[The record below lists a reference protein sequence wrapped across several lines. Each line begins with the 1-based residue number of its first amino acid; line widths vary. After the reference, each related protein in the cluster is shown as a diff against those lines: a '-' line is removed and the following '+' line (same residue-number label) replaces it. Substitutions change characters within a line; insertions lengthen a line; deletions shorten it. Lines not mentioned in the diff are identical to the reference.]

1 MEIKHVIAFFL
12 LVLAAPICTA
22 VACMSR
28 RARDAMF
35 FLMIAGIVVTERL
48 EVHFFSYWWYRGS
61 TRGIEF
67 SFLDVLAASVLA
79 SSFLFPRAGK
89 PRFYWPA
96 SFAPLIVFFLYAAAS
111 VLLISDPKIYGVFEL
126 SKILRGILYF
136 LSAALF
142 VQSERELMLLAAGL
156 SFAVCYEGA
165 LAIKEQLEGV
175 YRVTGSLDHA
185 NSLSMFLC
193 LVTPPLIPAATCDL
207 PKKLRAFAMLA
218 ILLAGM
224 SIILAMSRA
233 GIPIFALVTLGTAA
247 FCISWRI
254 TPKKLAAIALIFV
267 CVAGVAIGIWKQL
280 KDRYEVSTLS
290 EEYFDKD
297 AVESRGYFLRLARVI
312 MEDKFLGIG
321 LNNWSYWVSKKY
333 GAELNTPYDDY
344 DALTWDQHNVSDVDY
359 NYAAPA
365 HNLAALTV
373 GELGVPGLALFT
385 IVWLRWF
392 QIGATFL
399 WKTRR
404 NTIRLFGVG
413 LFAGVVGVFL
423 QSITEWTFRQTHMF
437 LMVHIF
443 VGAMASLYHARRLT
457 RCEPADEPFVLD
469 IPPLEMAAS
478 R

>member
-12 LVLAAPICTA
+12 LVLATPLCTA
-22 VACMSR
+22 LACMSR

-35 FLMIAGIVVTERL
+35 FMMIAGIVVTERL

-67 SFLDVLAASVLA
+67 SFLDVLAASVLI
-79 SSFLFPRAGK
+79 SSVLFPRGGRA
-89 PRFYWPA
+89 RLYWPA
-96 SFAPLIVFFLYAAAS
+96 SLGPMLLYSLYAAAS

-142 VQSERELMLLAAGL
+142 VQSRRELMLLAAGL
-156 SFAVCYEGA
+156 SCAVCYEGVLA
-165 LAIKEQLEGV
+165 LHEQFDGV

-207 PKKLRAFAMLA
+207 PKKLRVLATLA
-218 ILLAGM
+218 ILLASI

-233 GIPIFALVTLGTAA
+233 GIPIFAFVTLGTAA

-254 TPKKLAAIALIFV
+254 TPKKLAAISLIFI
-267 CVAGVAIGIWKQL
+267 CVAGVAIAIWGNL

-290 EEYFDKD
+290 EEYLDKD
-297 AVESRGYFLRLARVI
+297 AVESRGYFLRVARVI
-312 MEDKFLGIG
+312 MDDKFLGIG

-344 DALTWDQHNVSDVDY
+344 DALTWDEHNVSDVDY

-373 GELGVPGLALFT
+373 GELGVPGLVLFG

-399 WKTRR
+399 WRTRR
-404 NTIRLFGVG
+404 DTVRLFGVG
-413 LFAGVVGVFL
+413 LVFGVGGVFL
-423 QSITEWTFRQTHMF
+423 QSITEWTYRQTHMF

-443 VGAMASLYHARRLT
+443 VGAMASLYHAKKLAKR
-457 RCEPADEPFVLD
+457 EPENTVIIDVPQFELAPTQ
-469 IPPLEMAAS
+469 
-478 R
+478 